1 MARSEGMERA
11 EGKVSRAGGPRA
23 GGLVLW
29 LLLAAFVL
37 LVNLRAY
44 RPGNVHT
51 AFAQLRHLHRAL
63 EQGAAQE
70 MQALF
75 PEGYVFTW
83 ALFGL
88 ASAQVAGQLPAGDTR
103 RSIAADYTRQ
113 AIEHVDSD
121 RARET
126 FVEEML
132 PPWGAFYRSW
142 SLYLKAVAL
151 RGLGPS
157 MFTREWIV
165 AFERACDEL
174 ALALEQ
180 GSSPFLCSY
189 PGQAWPADTVVGIGA
204 LAIHD
209 QVLPPRYGS
218 VLSRWIMRARELTE
232 PGTPALAHAA
242 DRATGAP
249 RQGIRGSSLALM
261 CRVLADVDPAWA
273 CEQYSVLRKDFVREV
288 FGISG
293 VREYPAGRSGSGD
306 VDSGPIVLGFS
317 GPAIVVGIGAARALG
332 DLETA
337 RRLLGV
343 VEVVGVPIDLA
354 GRRTYAAGIMPIG
367 DAFLAWA
374 RSTPTPA
381 SGICGPAW
389 TNVLSGRG
397 VLLLHVLS
405 AAILF
410 MSYRALA
417 RPRPRRSS

>member
-1 MARSEGMERA
+1 MTGRRS
-11 EGKVSRAGGPRA
+11 V
-23 GGLVLW
+23 GLVLW
-29 LLLAAFVL
+29 LLLAAALL

-44 RPGNVHT
+44 RPGNTHT
-51 AFAQLRHLHRAL
+51 AFAQLRHLHRAV
-63 EQGAAQE
+63 ENGAAQQ

-88 ASAQVAGQLPAGDTR
+88 ASAQVAGQMPLGDAR
-103 RSIAADYTRQ
+103 RAIAAEYARQ

-142 SLYLKAVAL
+142 SLYLKAMAL
-151 RGLGPS
+151 RELGPAV
-157 MFTREWIV
+157 FTREWIA
-165 AFERACDEL
+165 AFERACDEF
-174 ALALEQ
+174 ADALEQ
-180 GSSPFLCSY
+180 GSSPFLRSY

-209 QVLPPRYGS
+209 QVLPPRFGA
-218 VLSRWIMRARELTE
+218 VLSRWIVRARELTE
-232 PGTPALAHAA
+232 PGSPALAHAA
-242 DRATGAP
+242 DPTTGAP

-273 CEQYSVLRKDFVREV
+273 CEQYSVLRRDHMREV
-288 FGISG
+288 LGIPG
-293 VREYPAGRSGSGD
+293 VREYRHGTNRSGD
-306 VDSGPIVLGFS
+306 IDSGPIVLGFS
-317 GPAIVVGIGAARALG
+317 GPAMVVGIGAARALG
-332 DLETA
+332 DLGTA

-343 VEVVGVPIDLA
+343 VEVIGMPIVFG
-354 GRRTYAAGIMPIG
+354 GRRTYAAGVLPIG

-374 RSTPTPA
+374 RSTPAPA
-381 SGICGPAW
+381 SGSCGPAW
-389 TNVLSGRG
+389 TSASSGRG

-410 MSYRALA
+410 VLYRVFAY
-417 RPRPRRSS
+417 RPTLRP